1 VLTQTQI
8 EEMGIAQNSKIYL
21 GIDPRAKIFKKWA
34 RNRETEE
41 KRER

>member
-1 VLTQTQI
+1 MKKWVLLKT
-8 EEMGIAQNSKIYL
+8 ENFYL